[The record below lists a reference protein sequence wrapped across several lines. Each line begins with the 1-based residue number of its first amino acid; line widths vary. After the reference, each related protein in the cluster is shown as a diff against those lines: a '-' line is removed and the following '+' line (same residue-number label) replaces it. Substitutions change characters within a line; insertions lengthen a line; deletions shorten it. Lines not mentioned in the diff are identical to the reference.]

1 VPLSRIRASR
11 RQTLTGLAVL
21 GFPVN
26 GLFGATMAT
35 AAREALPFRVPAAL
49 ANAAELAP
57 ASSVRLGGWLGAR
70 VDANARNR
78 LLHVDV
84 APLLAGF
91 QKKPGTHPWIGEH
104 VGKWMHAATLA
115 WANSGDPALRA
126 KLDGVASALI
136 AAQESD
142 GYLGTYLPEQR
153 FGLFDGANWDVW
165 SHKYCLIGLLT
176 YHRYTGETA
185 ALNAARKAADLLIAT
200 FPAKRSILAAGT
212 HLGMAATSVLEP
224 VVLLYRMTA
233 DPRYLA
239 FAHYIVASWD
249 ETGGPAIVR
258 TLRNERKVGKTA
270 NGKAYEMLSNIV
282 GMSELARVTGDRALI
297 DAALNAWADIVA
309 TQRFIT
315 GTTSRWEHFQADHD
329 LRGDNMAH
337 VGETCVTTTWIQLNL
352 SLLQLTGEARFGNEL
367 ERSWY
372 NQLAAA
378 QHPGGDDW
386 CYFTA
391 LEGRKH
397 YDKDIT
403 CCHSSGPRGMAL
415 APLAA
420 YLTGRAADGGEML
433 FVNSFESSHAT
444 LVLGG
449 RKVTVEQRSAF
460 PHQGQATL
468 RLGMAQPAHF
478 GLKVRAPDWARAM
491 SVDGASLRDGWADI
505 PARLWRD
512 GDVVNIRYGLAP
524 RMVLGDHQLVGRA
537 AMGWGPFMLAYEQK
551 ANPDVA
557 APPYLLRHL
566 LRVKSQAA
574 LLPSEPGSPLAF
586 AAPVG
591 TDGGPAQMARFRTF
605 ADAGADGGVY
615 RVWLRAPDAV
625 GAPPHESLLL
635 GGRESRSRT
644 GKLTGSINDEDY
656 ETLVATNDGRYA
668 AEDWFAIEMDKAL
681 MASRIRFMH
690 GRNFHNG
697 GWFDTHAG
705 KPRVQIRQAVG
716 SPWETVGALGS
727 YPATTAT
734 DAGLLLQPWMNYE
747 FELVLDAPRT
757 FVAVR
762 VIGTPSSGDDPT
774 QSFAS
779 CTQLQAFSA

>member
-1 VPLSRIRASR
+1 MPLSRIRASR
-11 RQTLTGLAVL
+11 RQTLAGLAALGLPAKGVL
-21 GFPVN
+21 GMGLPV
-26 GLFGATMAT
+26 AT
-35 AAREALPFRVPAAL
+35 REPLPFRVPPAL
-49 ANAAELAP
+49 ANAAELAA

-91 QKKPGTHPWIGEH
+91 QNKPGTHPWIGEH
-104 VGKWMHAATLA
+104 VGKWMHAATLG
-115 WANSGDPALRA
+115 WANNGDPALRA

-142 GYLGTYLPEQR
+142 GYLGTYLPDQR
-153 FGLFDGANWDVW
+153 FGLFDGADWDVW

-176 YHRYTGETA
+176 YHRYTGHA
-185 ALNAARKAADLLIAT
+185 GALNAARKATDLLIAT

-224 VVLLYRMTA
+224 VVLLYRITA

-239 FAHYIVASWD
+239 FARYIVASWD
-249 ETGGPAIVR
+249 EAGGPVIVK
-258 TLRNERKVGKTA
+258 TLLAEHKVAKTA

-282 GMSELARVTGDRALI
+282 GMSELARVTGDRGLI
-297 DAALNAWADIVA
+297 DAALNAWTDIVA

-329 LRGDNMAH
+329 FRGDNMAH

-372 NQLAAA
+372 NHLAAA

-397 YDKDIT
+397 YDKEIT

-420 YLTGRAADGGEML
+420 YLTGRAADGGEAL
-433 FVNSFESSHAT
+433 FVNSFESSCAT

-449 RKVTVEQRSAF
+449 QEVTVEQRSAF
-460 PHQGQATL
+460 PHDGQATL
-468 RLGMAQPAHF
+468 RLGMTKPAHF
-478 GLKVRAPDWARAM
+478 GLKVRAPDWANQI

-505 PARLWRD
+505 PARLWQD
-512 GDVVNIRYGLAP
+512 GDIVNIRYGLAP
-524 RMVLGDHQLVGRA
+524 RLVLGGHQLEGRA
-537 AMGWGPFMLAYEQK
+537 AVGWGPFMLAYEQK
-551 ANPDVA
+551 ANPDIA
-557 APPYLLRHL
+557 APPYLLRL
-566 LRVKSQAA
+566 KWQAT
-574 LLPSEPGSPLAF
+574 LLPSRPGSPLRF
-586 AAPVG
+586 VAPVG
-591 TDGGPAQMARFRTF
+591 PDGGPVQVARFRTF

-615 RVWLRAPDAV
+615 RLWLRAPDAT
-625 GAPPHESLLL
+625 GAPPHESVLI

-668 AEDWFAIEMDKAL
+668 DEDWFAIETGGAVT
-681 MASRIRFMH
+681 ASRVRFMH
-690 GRNFHNG
+690 GKNFRNG
-697 GWFDTHAG
+697 GWFDTREG
-705 KPRVQIRQAVG
+705 KPRVQIRQTVDG
-716 SPWETVGALGS
+716 PWETLGALES

-747 FELVLDAPRT
+747 FELALDTPRT
-757 FVAVR
+757 FVALR
-762 VIGTPSSGDDPT
+762 VIGKPSSGDDPT

>member
-1 VPLSRIRASR
+1 MSLLRIRASR
-11 RQTLTGLAVL
+11 RQTLAGLAVL
-21 GFPVN
+21 GLPARGVLAAAQ
-26 GLFGATMAT
+26 GD
-35 AAREALPFRVPAAL
+35 AAREALPFRVPPAL

-91 QKKPGTHPWIGEH
+91 QKKPGSHPWIGEH

-126 KLDGVASALI
+126 KLDNVASALI

-153 FGLFDGANWDVW
+153 FGLFDGADWDVW
-165 SHKYCLIGLLT
+165 SHKYCLLGLLA
-176 YHRYTGETA
+176 YHRYTGHA
-185 ALNAARKAADLLIAT
+185 GALNAARKAADLLIAT

-224 VVLLYRMTA
+224 VVLLYRLTA
-233 DPRYLA
+233 DPRYLG
-239 FAHYIVASWD
+239 FARYIVASWD
-249 ETGGPAIVR
+249 EAGGPAIAK
-258 TLRNERKVGKTA
+258 TLLAEHKVAKTA

-309 TQRFIT
+309 TQRFMT

-329 LRGDNMAH
+329 FRGDTMAH

-372 NQLAAA
+372 NHLAAA

-420 YLTGRAADGGEML
+420 YLTGRGADGGEVL
-433 FVNSFESSHAT
+433 FVNSFESSRAT
-444 LVLGG
+444 LTLGG
-449 RKVTVEQRSAF
+449 RKVTIEQESAF
-460 PHQGQATL
+460 PRDGQATL
-468 RLGMAQPAHF
+468 RLGMAQPVHF
-478 GLKVRAPDWARAM
+478 GLKVRAPDWAGQMR
-491 SVDGASLRDGWADI
+491 VDGANLRDGWAEI

-512 GDVVNIRYGLAP
+512 GDVVNIRYALAP
-524 RMVLGDHQLVGRA
+524 RLALGDHQLEGRA
-537 AMGWGPFMLAYEQK
+537 AVGWGPYLLAYEQNT
-551 ANPDVA
+551 NPDIA
-557 APPYLLRHL
+557 APPYLLRL
-566 LRVKSQAA
+566 KWQATLRPSKSGA
-574 LLPSEPGSPLAF
+574 PLTF

-591 TDGGPAQMARFRTF
+591 PDGGPVQVARFRTF
-605 ADAGADGGVY
+605 ADAGVDGGIY
-615 RVWLRAPDAV
+615 RLWLRAPDAV
-625 GAPPHESLLL
+625 GAPPHESVLI
-635 GGRESRSRT
+635 GGKESRSRT
-644 GKLTGSINDEDY
+644 GKITGSINDEDF
-656 ETLVATNDGRYA
+656 ETLVATNDGQYA
-668 AEDWFAIEMDKAL
+668 GEDWFAIEMDKAVT
-681 MASRIRFMH
+681 ANRFRFMH
-690 GRNFHNG
+690 GRNFRNG
-697 GWFDTHAG
+697 GWFDTSAG
-705 KPRVQIRQAVG
+705 KPRVQIRLTAGGPWEAVG
-716 SPWETVGALGS
+716 MLKS

-747 FELVLDAPRT
+747 FELSLDTPRT

-762 VIGTPSSGDDPT
+762 VIGKPSSGDDPA

>member
-1 VPLSRIRASR
+1 MPLPHIRASR
-11 RQTLTGLAVL
+11 RQTLTGLALL

-26 GLFGATMAT
+26 GLFGATMAA
-35 AAREALPFRVPAAL
+35 AAREALPFRVAPAL

-57 ASSVRLGGWLGAR
+57 ASLVRLGGWLGAR

-78 LLHVDV
+78 LLNVDV
-84 APLLAGF
+84 VPLLAGF

-115 WANSGDPALRA
+115 WANTGEAALRT
-126 KLDGVASALI
+126 KLDDVAHALI

-142 GYLGTYLPEQR
+142 GYLGTYLPERR
-153 FGLFDGANWDVW
+153 FGLFDGADWDVW
-165 SHKYCLIGLLT
+165 SHKYCLSGLLA
-176 YHRYTGETA
+176 YHRYTGHA
-185 ALNAARKAADLLIAT
+185 GALNASKKAADLLIAT
-200 FPAKRSILAAGT
+200 FPARRSILAAGT
-212 HLGMAATSVLEP
+212 HKGMAATSVLEP
-224 VVLLYRMTA
+224 IVLLYRLTSEQ
-233 DPRYLA
+233 RYLD
-239 FAHYIVASWD
+239 FARYIIASWD
-249 ETGGPAIVR
+249 EDGGPGIVR
-258 TLRNERKVGKTA
+258 SLLHDKKVRKTG

-297 DAALNAWADIVA
+297 DASLNAWADIVA
-309 TQRFIT
+309 TQRFVT
-315 GTTSRWEHFQADHD
+315 GTTSRWEYFQTDHD

-372 NQLAAA
+372 NHLAAA
-378 QHPGGDDW
+378 QHPAGGDW

-420 YLTGRAADGGEML
+420 YLVARADDGQPAL
-433 FVNSFESSHAT
+433 LVNSFESSRAT
-444 LVLGG
+444 LMVGG
-449 RKVTVEQRSAF
+449 QDVTVELESAF
-460 PHQGQATL
+460 PREGHATL
-468 RLGMAQPAHF
+468 RLGMASPAAF
-478 GLKVRAPDWARAM
+478 MLKVRAPEWARPM
-491 SVDGASLRDGWADI
+491 TIEGAALRDGWAEI
-505 PARLWRD
+505 PVRLWHD
-512 GDVVNIRYGLAP
+512 GDVVNIRYGLAS
-524 RMVLGDHQLVGRA
+524 RLLDGDHQLEGRSA
-537 AMGWGPFMLAYEQK
+537 VTWGPFVLAYDQK
-551 ANPDVA
+551 ANPGVA
-557 APPYLLRHL
+557 APPYLLRMK
-566 LRVKSQAA
+566 RKTAPMSSGVGA
-574 LLPSEPGSPLAF
+574 PLAF
-586 AAPVG
+586 EALVATEDGPVQ
-591 TDGGPAQMARFRTF
+591 TVKFRTF

-635 GGRESRSRT
+635 GGRENRSRPGT
-644 GKLTGSINDEDY
+644 LTGSINDEDY
-656 ETLVATNDGRYA
+656 ETLVATNDGRHA
-668 AEDWFAIEMDKAL
+668 DEDWFAIEVDKAVT
-681 MASRIRFMH
+681 ARRIRFMH
-690 GRNFHNG
+690 GRNFHHG
-697 GWFDTHAG
+697 GWFDTSAG
-705 KPRVQIRQAVG
+705 KPRVQIRQNPDG
-716 SPWETVGALGS
+716 PWETIGALDR

-734 DAGLLLQPWMNYE
+734 DAGMLLQPWMNYE
-747 FELVLDAPRT
+747 FEIELDAPRT

-762 VIGTPSSGDDPT
+762 VIGKPSSGDDPT